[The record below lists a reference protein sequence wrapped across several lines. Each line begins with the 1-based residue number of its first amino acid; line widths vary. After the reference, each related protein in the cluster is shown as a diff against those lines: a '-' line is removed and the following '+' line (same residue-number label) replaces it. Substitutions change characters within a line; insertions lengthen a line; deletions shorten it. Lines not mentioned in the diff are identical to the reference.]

1 LASLSNRQE
10 CLRLR
15 IFYRI
20 DGRCPTAAA
29 KNSAEPMGVVGQSPY
44 NQFTHAKAFTPVDLK
59 VVVRPMRYFQVAAG
73 EAANDS
79 QRPFLLAVP

>member
-1 LASLSNRQE
+1 
-10 CLRLR
+10 
-15 IFYRI
+15 
-20 DGRCPTAAA
+20 
-29 KNSAEPMGVVGQSPY
+29 MGVVGQFPY